1 MAHRGLVV
9 LAPLLAA
16 ATNPLVPHTGMADPH
31 VHVFNGTLYMY
42 STHDLIEQG
51 ASGCCGGDWW
61 IWTAP
66 YPGGPWT
73 NVSSQGLPAWT
84 PESLKET
91 NSLWAT
97 DAAEHKG
104 SPPTNIRDPGVLRDD
119 DGRHYI
125 VFGACDGANQPD
137 DACYYAAELHDDM
150 ISYEPPRHLS
160 VKGVL
165 GHFGYGKAD
174 DKPFLHKR
182 GDLYYLS
189 WGCFYATA
197 SEVFGP
203 YQYKGC
209 IIEADLVEEAFMV
222 GNQTAERFSHHIYYD
237 RHSSFVEHL
246 GQWYFYSNDY
256 SHSDAPTGGFR
267 DTVAAFVHYRDDGT
281 IAPVEITAA
290 GVGPRDARAPLPAE
304 QYHRVDGARTTQGGS
319 TTGFVVG
326 DVADG
331 PPSPTASTARAS
343 AAASLNLTFANGGEC
358 AGAATLAVAGTPL
371 ATCALAPTGAWDMY
385 ATVACGAAL
394 GAAALAAPASADGA
408 VDVAVSFAG
417 CGGAAFAK
425 LDTLTFA

>member
-104 SPPTNIRDPGVLRDD
+104 RYYWYVSIGGKQIAVFEADAPTGPWRDPLGDFLLANGSSLSPPTNIRDPGVLRDD

-182 GDLYYLS
+182 GDS
-189 WGCFYATA
+189 TTCRGAASATA

-209 IIEADLVEEAFMV
+209 IIEADLVEK
-222 GNQTAERFSHHIYYD
+222 
-237 RHSSFVEHL
+237 HSC
-246 GQWYFYSNDY
+246 
-256 SHSDAPTGGFR
+256 DAPTGGFR

-304 QYHRVDGARTTQGGS
+304 QYHRVDGAHDPGRL
-319 TTGFVVG
+319 
-326 DVADG
+326 DDG
-331 PPSPTASTARAS
+331 LLRGRRDAR
-343 AAASLNLTFANGGEC
+343 GR
-358 AGAATLAVAGTPL
+358 GTPL

-385 ATVACGAAL
+385 ATVACGAP

>member
-51 ASGCCGGDWW
+51 ASGCCGGDWL

-104 SPPTNIRDPGVLRDD
+104 RYYWYVSIGGKQIAVFEADAPTGPWRDPLGDFLLANGSSLSPPTNIRDPGVLRDD

-290 GVGPRDARAPLPAE
+290 GVGPATRAPLPAE
-304 QYHRVDGARTTQGGS
+304 H
-319 TTGFVVG
+319 
-326 DVADG
+326 VA
-331 PPSPTASTARAS
+331 
-343 AAASLNLTFANGGEC
+343 LNLTFANGGEC
-358 AGAATLAVAGTPL
+358 AGAATLAVAGRRSRP
-371 ATCALAPTGAWDMY
+371 APSRPRAPARARDRRLR
-385 ATVACGAAL
+385 APAPRPS
-394 GAAALAAPASADGA
+394 APASADGA